1 MSQSGQPVVAQTRQG
16 KVEGSVENGQ
26 LVFRGIPYAAPPTG
40 PLRWQAPRPA
50 AAWTGSRS
58 AREFGPVSP
67 QNPLPGTD
75 VMAALSAA
83 EPQDEDCLYLNVWT
97 PGLDDAARPVMVW
110 IHGGAFLIG
119 SGSEKMYRDNTLVP
133 RGDVVLVTL
142 NYRLGAFGFLNL
154 RELTG
159 GKIPA
164 TGCEGLLDQV
174 AALGW
179 VRDNIASF
187 GGDPDNITVFG
198 ESAGAMSIGDLMGM
212 PAARGCFGKAILE
225 SGGANTV
232 GTLEDGVSAARELCG
247 ILGMTRPDPD
257 ALLALSTRRILDAQQ
272 QLTLLMRRRENR
284 LTPLQPVVDGEVLPD
299 IPLEAIRKGSAAG
312 IRTLAGT
319 NRDEFKLFNFMDPA
333 FRRMDEAL
341 MLRRLRDLIPAEHVD
356 GVVAA
361 YRKGREG
368 RGEAAGPGDILT
380 AVQSDFMF
388 RIPVLRLVEAQG
400 SNGQPAFNYL
410 FSWES
415 PAIKGALGSC
425 HTLEIGFVFGNCD
438 PSFCGKG
445 PEVEALSRKI
455 RDAWTAFART
465 GDPSCES
472 LGTWRPYG
480 PTRSTM
486 VLDRTCRMEEALREE
501 ERRAWDAFEMPLTK
515 PI

>member
-50 AAWTGSRS
+50 AAWTGIRS

-368 RGEAAGPGDILT
+368 RGK
-380 AVQSDFMF
+380 
-388 RIPVLRLVEAQG
+388 RPV
-400 SNGQPAFNYL
+400 
-410 FSWES
+410 
-415 PAIKGALGSC
+415 PAISLQRSSPTSCSASPSSGWWRRRGVMGSPPSTTYLVGSPPQSRGRLAAATPWRSGSC
-425 HTLEIGFVFGNCD
+425 SATAIPPSAARD
-438 PSFCGKG
+438 PRWKRFPGKSGTPG
-445 PEVEALSRKI
+445 PPLPAPAIPPANRWEPGAPMAPPAQRWSSTALAGWRRPCARKSAAPGTLSRC
-455 RDAWTAFART
+455 
-465 GDPSCES
+465 P
-472 LGTWRPYG
+472 
-480 PTRSTM
+480 
-486 VLDRTCRMEEALREE
+486 
-501 ERRAWDAFEMPLTK
+501 
-515 PI
+515 

>member
-50 AAWTGSRS
+50 AAWTGIRS

-356 GVVAA
+356 GWSPPTA
-361 YRKGREG
+361 REG
-368 RGEAAGPGDILT
+368 GAGSGRSRRYPYSG
-380 AVQSDFMF
+380 
-388 RIPVLRLVEAQG
+388 PVRLHVPHPRPQAG
-400 SNGQPAFNYL
+400 GGAGGNGQPAFNYL

-415 PAIKGALGSC
+415 PAIKGRLAAATPWRSGSC
-425 HTLEIGFVFGNCD
+425 SATAIPPSAARD
-438 PSFCGKG
+438 PRWKRFPGKSGTPG
-445 PEVEALSRKI
+445 PPLPAPAIPPANRWEPGAPMAPPAQRWSSTALAGWRRPCARKSAAPGTLSRC
-455 RDAWTAFART
+455 
-465 GDPSCES
+465 P
-472 LGTWRPYG
+472 
-480 PTRSTM
+480 
-486 VLDRTCRMEEALREE
+486 
-501 ERRAWDAFEMPLTK
+501 
-515 PI
+515 